1 MTYKEFEVVLDD
13 LRTEQECSDYYGTF
27 FPKSM
32 LRQFEGLY
40 NGEVEV
46 LVNNGFYSDEDD
58 WLDCLYKSAY
68 RSFKEHCTIPQ
79 YHKEAQ
85 NGKGY

>member
-1 MTYKEFEVVLDD
+1 MTYEEFEARLDD
-13 LRTEQECSDYYGTF
+13 LRTEKECSGYYGTF
-27 FPKSM
+27 FPEKM
-32 LRQFEGLY
+32 VRFFDGLY
-40 NGEVEV
+40 NGKVEH
-46 LVNNGFYSDEDD
+46 LISCGYYYDEDD

-68 RSFKEHCTIPQ
+68 RSFKEYCTIPQ